1 MKCEFAH
8 LDAVYVLGSLSP
20 AERAEYERHLPGCEE
35 CSRAVRE
42 LAGLPGLLSKVPL
55 EVVEP
60 PGEHEPVPETLLPAV
75 VSEARRSQR
84 RRRSAIVAIVAA
96 AAAIVAVAV
105 TGVFVAAMDNDAP
118 PAATPTTAPS
128 TAPST
133 APAVEMESLGAGW
146 VTGWV
151 SLTEVKWGTRIDL
164 TCDYEGTSGYAEWPA
179 YAMSVRST
187 DGDVD
192 QVGTWRAEPG
202 REMHISMATAIAVD
216 DIESVVVETE
226 DGTPVLRLQQ

>member
-8 LDAVYVLGSLSP
+8 LDAVYVLGALSA

-42 LAGLPGLLSKVPL
+42 LAGIPGLLSKVPL

-75 VSEARRSQR
+75 VSEARRFQR

-96 AAAIVAVAV
+96 AAAIVVIGV
-105 TGVFVAAMDNDAP
+105 TGVVVAVLDDGDAP
-118 PAATPTTAPS
+118 PAAAPTATESVAEP
-128 TAPST
+128 
-133 APAVEMESLGAGW
+133 VQMESLGPGW

-151 SLTEVKWGTRIDL
+151 SLTEKKWGTRIDL
-164 TCDYEGTSGYAEWPA
+164 TCTYSSDNTYGSWPA
-179 YAMSVRST
+179 YAMFVRSA
-187 DGDVD
+187 DGTVE
-192 QVGTWRAEPG
+192 QVGTWKAEPG
-202 REMHISMATAIAVD
+202 RELHVTMAASAAPE
-216 DIESVVVETE
+216 DIETVLVRTA
-226 DGTPVLRLQQ
+226 DGTPVLRLEQ

>member
-1 MKCEFAH
+1 MNCEFAH
-8 LDAVYVLGSLSP
+8 LDAVYVLGSLSA

-60 PGEHEPVPETLLPAV
+60 PGEHEPAPETLLPAV
-75 VSEARRSQR
+75 VSEARRSLR

-96 AAAIVAVAV
+96 AAAIVVVGV
-105 TGVFVAAMDNDAP
+105 TGVVVAGLDDDGDAP
-118 PAATPTTAPS
+118 PVAAPS
-128 TAPST
+128 ASESI
-133 APAVEMESLGAGW
+133 APAVQMESLGPGW

-151 SLTEVKWGTRIDL
+151 SLTERKWGTRIDL
-164 TCDYEGTSGYAEWPA
+164 TCTYNTGDGYADWPS
-179 YAMSVRST
+179 YAMLVRST
-187 DGDVD
+187 DGQVE

-202 REMHISMATAIAVD
+202 REMHVTLATSSAPE
-216 DIESVVVETE
+216 DIEAVLVKTVE
-226 DGTPVLRLQQ
+226 GTSVLRLTQ

>member
-1 MKCEFAH
+1 MRCEFAH
-8 LDAVYVLGSLSP
+8 LDAVYVLGALSA

-75 VSEARRSQR
+75 VSEARRSLR
-84 RRRSAIVAIVAA
+84 RRRSAIVVTVAA
-96 AAAIVAVAV
+96 AAAVVVVAV
-105 TGVFVAAMDNDAP
+105 TGVVVATLDDDGP
-118 PAATPTTAPS
+118 PAAAPSAAQS
-128 TAPST
+128 TAP
-133 APAVEMESLGAGW
+133 PVEMESLGAGW

-164 TCDYEGTSGYAEWPA
+164 NCGYEGTSGYAEWPT
-179 YAMSVRST
+179 YAMFVRSA
-187 DGDVD
+187 DGEVE

-202 REMHISMATAIAVD
+202 REMHISLATAIASD

-226 DGTPVLRLQQ
+226 DGTPVLRLVQ